1 MKKGIFT
8 ILMLSVL
15 TKFSAQT
22 CDELK
27 LENQQ
32 LKDKLQQYG
41 ITLNS
46 NTIVNSFSNDI
57 KINFIKCVGDKKQQ
71 TVTVFFNFTNN
82 TLPNQSLTLMDNF
95 FDGRNAL
102 YAGALD
108 EIGNGYKPIKAK
120 FGPNDGFFSSTTL
133 STGNAPIMA
142 SITFA
147 NILPDI
153 KKLSAV
159 NIFVKSQNLL
169 GGDNRIEGLAEIKNI
184 IIDWK

>member
-95 FDGRNAL
+95 FG
-102 YAGALD
+102 
-108 EIGNGYKPIKAK
+108 K
-120 FGPNDGFFSSTTL
+120 
-133 STGNAPIMA
+133 
-142 SITFA
+142 
-147 NILPDI
+147 
-153 KKLSAV
+153 
-159 NIFVKSQNLL
+159 
-169 GGDNRIEGLAEIKNI
+169 I
-184 IIDWK
+184 I